1 MLGLNIGQ
9 HGNKLVFTFEYMLPI
24 TQMLTIFLQCVYC
37 IVQYSLHKL
46 NGLLN
51 YVFRHLRFF
60 ATTNSENSQ
69 QYCPKVK
76 KKKFK
81 IFSFCSFALVT
92 FWLLCFVDSP

>member
-76 KKKFK
+76 KN
-81 IFSFCSFALVT
+81 
-92 FWLLCFVDSP
+92 